1 MTLIAK
7 ILIVASTV
15 GAGGVKVR
23 KEFKPGEEVT
33 GLSDHDERELL
44 KMKALADTDR
54 EEASDQYDAMRAE
67 HAQREFERE
76 RQAVQQQRESTHPAG
91 AATPVVGTVVGLSP
105 EDKEK
110 LLKELREGTTGGA
123 LIPEL
128 MEPLEPVKAAPS
140 VPAPSAPPAAPPDPA
155 PEPKEPPKESQK
167 APRGSK
173 RN

>member
-15 GAGGVKVR
+15 GADGKTVR
-23 KEFKPGEEVT
+23 KEFKPGAEVT

-76 RQAVQQQRESTHPAG
+76 RQAVLQQRESTHPAG
-91 AATPVVGTVVGLSP
+91 PATPVVVTVVGLSP

-123 LIPEL
+123 LTPEPP
-128 MEPLEPVKAAPS
+128 EPLELVTAAPS
-140 VPAPSAPPAAPPDPA
+140 VPAPSAPPAAPPAPA
-155 PEPKEPPKESQK
+155 AEAPAAKAARGQK
-167 APRGSK
+167 S
-173 RN
+173 N